1 VRREKAMGGRKRIN
15 VFIVSDGTGTTAESV
30 LASVVVQ
37 FRGVQ
42 FNIRRFPFARTEE
55 QMKDIVEQA
64 PEGKCIIVFT
74 LVSEKVRE
82 FLIEQG
88 RAKKLTV
95 VDVMGP
101 LLTTFSSILKHS
113 PRMRPGIFR
122 HNEEEMYLLTGAIH
136 FTLSHDD
143 GMGLETIEQADLIIL
158 GVSRT
163 GKTPT
168 SIFLSCRKLKVANV
182 PIIHQV
188 PLSPSVSKAPA
199 KKVGFTMSAERLVQL
214 RSERV
219 RRMPSANLPKYAS
232 KAHVLEEL
240 EYCRRVFRRIPSLR
254 VIDVTDRSIEEISEW
269 ITRQVL

>member
-1 VRREKAMGGRKRIN
+1 MGARQRIN
-15 VFIVSDGTGTTAESV
+15 IFIVSDGTGTTAESV

-42 FNIRRFPFARTEE
+42 FNIRRFPFARTDE
-55 QMKDIVEQA
+55 QIKEIVEQA

-74 LVSEKVRE
+74 LVSEELRRLL
-82 FLIEQG
+82 FGQG
-88 RAKKLTV
+88 AAKKLTV

-101 LLTTFSSILKHS
+101 LISTFSSILKHS
-113 PRMRPGIFR
+113 PKMRPGIFR
-122 HNEEEMYLLTGAIH
+122 HQDEEMYRLTGAIH
-136 FTLSHDD
+136 YTLSHDD
-143 GMGLETIEQADLIIL
+143 GMGLETIDQADLIIL

-182 PIIHQV
+182 PIIHKV
-188 PLSPSVSKAPA
+188 PLAPA
-199 KKVGFTMSAERLVQL
+199 VVSAPVTKVGFTMSADRLIQL

-219 RRMPSANLPKYAS
+219 RRMPSVRLPRYATKS
-232 KAHVLEEL
+232 HVVEEL
-240 EYCRRVFRRIPSLR
+240 EYSKALYRKIPHLR

-269 ITRQVL
+269 ITRKVL

>member
-1 VRREKAMGGRKRIN
+1 MATRKRIN

-42 FNIRRFPFARTEE
+42 FNIRRFPFSRSEE
-55 QMKDIVEQA
+55 QMKEIVGQA
-64 PEGKCIIVFT
+64 PEGRCIIVFT
-74 LVSEKVRE
+74 LVSDKLRE
-82 FLIEQG
+82 SLIKQG

-101 LLTTFSSILKHS
+101 LISTFSSILKHS
-113 PRMRPGIFR
+113 PEMRPGIFR
-122 HNEEEMYLLTGAIH
+122 HEEEEMYLLTGAIH

-143 GMGLETIEQADLIIL
+143 GMGLETIDQADLIIL

-168 SIFLSCRKLKVANV
+168 SIYLSCRKLKVANV
-182 PIIHQV
+182 PIIHKV
-188 PLSPSVSKAPA
+188 PLSTSVSRAPA
-199 KKVGFTMSAERLVQL
+199 KKVGFHMSAERLIQL
-214 RSERV
+214 RGERV

-232 KAHVLEEL
+232 RSHVLKEL
-240 EYCRRVFRRIPSLR
+240 EYCKQVYKRIPSLR

-269 ITRQVL
+269 ITHKVL

>member
-1 VRREKAMGGRKRIN
+1 MGARKRIN
-15 VFIVSDGTGTTAESV
+15 IFIVSDGTGATAESV
-30 LASVVVQ
+30 LASVAVQ

-55 QMKDIVEQA
+55 HMREILQQA
-64 PEGKCIIVFT
+64 PEGKCIILFT
-74 LVSEKVRE
+74 LVSEELRH

-88 RAKKLTV
+88 TAKKLTV

-101 LLTTFSSILKHS
+101 LITTFSSILKHS

-122 HNEEEMYLLTGAIH
+122 QQEEEMYRLTEAIH
-136 FTLSHDD
+136 YTLSHDD
-143 GMGLETIEQADLIIL
+143 GMGLETIDQADLIIL

-182 PIIHQV
+182 PIIYQDPV
-188 PLSPSVSKAPA
+188 PRAVTEAPA
-199 KKVGFTMSAERLVQL
+199 KKVGFEMNADRLIQL

-219 RRMPSANLPKYAS
+219 RRMPSARLPRYAS
-232 KAHVLEEL
+232 KSHIIEEL
-240 EYCRRVFRRIPSLR
+240 EYSKQVCRRIPSLR

>member
-1 VRREKAMGGRKRIN
+1 MGARKRIN
-15 VFIVSDGTGTTAESV
+15 IFIVSDGTGATAESV

-42 FNIRRFPFARTEE
+42 FNIRRFPFARTQEH
-55 QMKDIVEQA
+55 MKEIVEQA

-74 LVSEKVRE
+74 LVSEELRQ
-82 FLIEQG
+82 FLVEQG
-88 RAKKLTV
+88 GARKLTV

-101 LLTTFSSILKHS
+101 LISTFSTILRHS

-122 HNEEEMYLLTGAIH
+122 QQEEEMYRLTEAIH
-136 FTLSHDD
+136 YTLSHDD
-143 GMGLETIEQADLIIL
+143 GMGLETVDQADLIIL

-168 SIFLSCRKLKVANV
+168 SIYLSCRKLKVANV
-182 PIIHQV
+182 PILYED
-188 PLSPSVSKAPA
+188 PLSRAVKRSPA
-199 KKVGFTMSAERLVQL
+199 KKVGFTMSADRLIQL
-214 RSERV
+214 RGERV
-219 RRMPSANLPKYAS
+219 RRMPSAHLPKYAS
-232 KAHVLEEL
+232 KSHIMEEL
-240 EYCRRVFRRIPSLR
+240 EYSKQVYRKIPSLR

>member
-1 VRREKAMGGRKRIN
+1 MGARKRIN
-15 VFIVSDGTGTTAESV
+15 IFIVSDGTGTTAEFV

-42 FNIRRFPFARTEE
+42 FNIKRFPFVRTEE
-55 QMKDIVEQA
+55 QREEIVQEA

-74 LVSEKVRE
+74 LVSEELRQ
-82 FLIEQG
+82 FLVEQG
-88 RAKKLTV
+88 LAKKLTV

-101 LLTTFSSILKHS
+101 LISTFSSILKHA

-122 HNEEEMYLLTGAIH
+122 HQEEEMYLLAEAIH
-136 FTLSHDD
+136 YTLSHDD
-143 GMGLETIEQADLIIL
+143 GMGLETVDQADLIIL

-182 PIIHQV
+182 PIIYQD
-188 PLSPSVSKAPA
+188 PLSRAVTKAPA
-199 KKVGFTMSAERLVQL
+199 KKVGFHMSADRLIQL
-214 RSERV
+214 RGERM
-219 RRMPSANLPKYAS
+219 RRMPSAHLPKYAS
-232 KAHVLEEL
+232 KSHIIEEL
-240 EYCRRVFRRIPSLR
+240 EYSKQVYRKIPSLR

>member
-1 VRREKAMGGRKRIN
+1 MGARKRIN
-15 VFIVSDGTGTTAESV
+15 IFIVSDGTGATAESV

-55 QMKDIVEQA
+55 HMKEIVRQA

-74 LVSEKVRE
+74 LVSEELRK
-82 FLIEQG
+82 FLIEEG
-88 RAKKLTV
+88 VARKLTV

-101 LLTTFSSILKHS
+101 LISTFSSILKHS

-122 HNEEEMYLLTGAIH
+122 QQEEEMYRLTEAIH
-136 FTLSHDD
+136 YTLSHDD
-143 GMGLETIEQADLIIL
+143 GMGLETVDQADLIIL

-168 SIFLSCRKLKVANV
+168 SMFLSCRKLKVANV
-182 PIIHQV
+182 PILYQD
-188 PLSPSVSKAPA
+188 PLPRAVTKAPS
-199 KKVGFTMSAERLVQL
+199 KKVGFTMSPDRLIQL

-219 RRMPSANLPKYAS
+219 RRMASAQLPRYAS
-232 KAHVLEEL
+232 KTHVVEEL
-240 EYCRRVFRRIPSLR
+240 EYSKQVYRKIPSLR

>member
-1 VRREKAMGGRKRIN
+1 MGEKDVGTRKRIN

-42 FNIRRFPFARTEE
+42 FNIRRFPFSRSEE
-55 QMKDIVEQA
+55 QMKEIIEQA

-74 LVSEKVRE
+74 LVSETLRE
-82 FLIEQG
+82 FLIRKG
-88 RAKKLTV
+88 RAKNLTV

-101 LLTTFSSILKHS
+101 LISTFSNILKHS
-113 PRMRPGIFR
+113 PKMKPGIFR
-122 HNEEEMYLLTGAIH
+122 HEEQEMYLLTGAIH
-136 FTLSHDD
+136 YTLSHDD
-143 GMGLETIEQADLIIL
+143 GMGLETVDQADLIIL

-168 SIFLSCRKLKVANV
+168 SIFLSCRRLKVANV

-188 PLSPSVSKAPA
+188 PLPEAVSKAPV
-199 KKVGFTMSAERLVQL
+199 KKVGFQMSAERLVQL

-232 KAHVLEEL
+232 KTHVMEEL
-240 EYCRRVFRRIPSLR
+240 EYCKQVYRRIPSLR

-269 ITRQVL
+269 ITRKVL